1 MESQV
6 SVVDCVA
13 RVQQRSR
20 SRGPQW
26 GIDPSHMSQTL
37 IRPIGAYSELSLTLD
52 PSRDLNL
59 ISWEVVLARG
69 YAFRIPRVSIPH
81 QSNCL
86 CPATHLTSSGAG
98 LTSGEHPWSYHAP
111 DNGVEVMPSFSR
123 PPKVR
128 RQPRNLG
135 RLCWTV
141 RAPIGRM
148 RWASGA

>member
-20 SRGPQW
+20 SSDPQW
-26 GIDPSHMSQTL
+26 GSDPYVSQTL
-37 IRPIGAYSELSLTLD
+37 VRPIGASSELSLTLD
-52 PSRDLNL
+52 PARDPNL

-69 YAFRIPRVSIPH
+69 DAFRIPRVSIPH
-81 QSNCL
+81 QSACL
-86 CPATHLTSSGAG
+86 CPSTHLTSSGAG
-98 LTSGEHPWSYHAP
+98 LTPGEPPWSSHAP
-111 DNGVEVMPSFSR
+111 DNGVEVMLSFSL

-128 RQPRNLG
+128 RPPRNPG
-135 RLCWTV
+135 RLCWTG